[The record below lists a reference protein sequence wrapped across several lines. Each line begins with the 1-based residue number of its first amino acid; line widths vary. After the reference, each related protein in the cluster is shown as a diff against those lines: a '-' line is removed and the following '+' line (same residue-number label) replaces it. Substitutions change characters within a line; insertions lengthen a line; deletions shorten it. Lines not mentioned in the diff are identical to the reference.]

1 MDFHISVYTVENIFL
16 WLIIYS
22 VIGWIYESTLCSITE
37 RRFVNRGFLNG
48 PYCPIYGFGAILD
61 ILILG
66 WIENPILLF
75 VLSAILTCTLEYI
88 TSYLMEKLFHAR
100 WWDYSNRKFNI
111 NGRVCLIGAVVF
123 GTLSL
128 ILIKL
133 VHPLVLKMIGMMND
147 TLFHT
152 IVIALAVIFITDNVI
167 TIAGFC
173 HFDKKIKKFADE
185 FKIQTE
191 KLSENIKVKTEDI
204 TEDIKVKAE
213 NIKAKTEN
221 IKNKTNIQVPS
232 VFSDIQENL
241 AKKFNFQEKRMLKA
255 FPKFKSINYNEV
267 LEDLKE
273 KLKIKRRK

>member
-1 MDFHISVYTVENIFL
+1 MDFHISVYTIENIFL

-37 RRFVNRGFLNG
+37 RRFVNRGFL
-48 PYCPIYGFGAILD
+48 
-61 ILILG
+61 
-66 WIENPILLF
+66 IENPILLF

-133 VHPLVLKMIGMMND
+133 VHPLVLKMIGMISD

-152 IVIALAVIFITDNVI
+152 IVIALAVIFITDNVV

-185 FKIQTE
+185 LKLQTE
-191 KLSENIKVKTEDI
+191 KLS
-204 TEDIKVKAE
+204 E

-221 IKNKTNIQVPS
+221 IKSKTNIQVPS

-267 LEDLKE
+267 LEELKE
-273 KLKIKRRK
+273 KLKIKRKK

>member
-1 MDFHISVYTVENIFL
+1 MDFQISVYTIENIFL

-66 WIENPILLF
+66 WIKNPILLF

-133 VHPLVLKMIGMMND
+133 VHPLVLKMIGMMSD

-152 IVIALAVIFITDNVI
+152 IVIALAVIFITDNVV

-191 KLSENIKVKTEDI
+191 KLSENIKART
-204 TEDIKVKAE
+204 E

-221 IKNKTNIQVPS
+221 IKSKTNIQVPS

>member
-1 MDFHISVYTVENIFL
+1 MDFHISVYTIENIFL

-66 WIENPILLF
+66 WIKNPILLF

-100 WWDYSNRKFNI
+100 WWDYSKRKFK
-111 NGRVCLIGAVVF
+111 F
-123 GTLSL
+123 
-128 ILIKL
+128 
-133 VHPLVLKMIGMMND
+133 
-147 TLFHT
+147 
-152 IVIALAVIFITDNVI
+152 IFLTDNVV

-185 FKIQTE
+185 LKLQTE
-191 KLSENIKVKTEDI
+191 KLSENIK
-204 TEDIKVKAE
+204 AR
-213 NIKAKTEN
+213 TEN
-221 IKNKTNIQVPS
+221 IKSKTNIQVPS

-273 KLKIKRRK
+273 KQKIKRRK

>member
-1 MDFHISVYTVENIFL
+1 MDFHISVYTIENIFL

-66 WIENPILLF
+66 WIKNPILLF
-75 VLSAILTCTLEYI
+75 VLSSILTCTLEYI

-133 VHPLVLKMIGMMND
+133 VHPLVLKMIGMMSD

-152 IVIALAVIFITDNVI
+152 IVIALAVIFITDNVV

-185 FKIQTE
+185 LKLQTE
-191 KLSENIKVKTEDI
+191 KLSENIK
-204 TEDIKVKAE
+204 AR
-213 NIKAKTEN
+213 TEN
-221 IKNKTNIQVPS
+221 IKSKTNIQVPS

>member
-1 MDFHISVYTVENIFL
+1 MFYTYSILFF
-16 WLIIYS
+16 IYS
-22 VIGWIYESTLCSITE
+22 FIGWLMEVILSLYNEHK
-37 RRFVNRGFLNG
+37 FVNRGFLLG
-48 PYCPIYGFGAILD
+48 PYCPIYGFGS
-61 ILILG
+61 
-66 WIENPILLF
+66 LLLYF
-75 VLSAILTCTLEYI
+75 LLKNYTNNFIVLFILTMFICSLLEYT
-88 TSYLMEKLFHAR
+88 TSYIMEKIFGAR

-133 VHPLVLKMIGMMND
+133 VHPLVLKMIGMMSD

-152 IVIALAVIFITDNVI
+152 IVIALAVIFITDNVV

-185 FKIQTE
+185 LKLQTE
-191 KLSENIKVKTEDI
+191 KLS
-204 TEDIKVKAE
+204 E

-221 IKNKTNIQVPS
+221 IKSKTNIQVPS

-273 KLKIKRRK
+273 KLKIKRKK

>member
-37 RRFVNRGFLNG
+37 KRFVNRGFLNG

-173 HFDKKIKKFADE
+173 QFDKKIKKFADE

>member
-1 MDFHISVYTVENIFL
+1 MDIEISLIDIENVFL

-22 VIGWIYESTLCSITE
+22 VIGWIYESILCSITE

-66 WIENPILLF
+66 WIENPIILF

-88 TSYLMEKLFHAR
+88 TSFLMEKLFHAR

-133 VHPLVLKMIGMMND
+133 VHPLILKMIGLMSD
-147 TLFHT
+147 TFFHT
-152 IVIALAVIFITDNVI
+152 TVIVLAVIFIADNII
-167 TIAGFC
+167 TISGFC
-173 HFDKKIKKFADE
+173 HFDRKIKKFAEDV
-185 FKIQTE
+185 KLQTE
-191 KLSENIKVKTEDI
+191 KLAENIKVK

-213 NIKAKTEN
+213 NIKTKTN
-221 IKNKTNIQVPS
+221 NIQVPT
-232 VFSDIQENL
+232 VLTDLQENIT
-241 AKKFNFQEKRMLKA
+241 KMFNFQEKRMLKA
-255 FPKFKSINYNEV
+255 FPKFKSINYNEI
-267 LEDLKE
+267 LDELKE
-273 KLKIKRRK
+273 KLKIKKEK

>member
-1 MDFHISVYTVENIFL
+1 MDFHISVYTIENIFL

-66 WIENPILLF
+66 WIKNPILLF

-133 VHPLVLKMIGMMND
+133 VHPLVLNM
-147 TLFHT
+147 
-152 IVIALAVIFITDNVI
+152 
-167 TIAGFC
+167 IAGFC
-173 HFDKKIKKFADE
+173 HLDKKIKKFADE
-185 FKIQTE
+185 LKLQTE
-191 KLSENIKVKTEDI
+191 KLS
-204 TEDIKVKAE
+204 E

-221 IKNKTNIQVPS
+221 IKSKTNIQVPS